1 MKYKNILSLIV
12 LSLILVACCQT
23 EENQISTNKEL
34 VNEFA
39 RAANNADWKAF
50 DLLLTDN
57 FSRHCQATPGVEI
70 NTREAFVELQKAFL
84 TSCPDQKITTHMLI
98 AEGDKVAAYA
108 TYSGTQTGPLGDLP
122 PKGKFMESNFITIF
136 RVENNRIAEVWVE
149 WDNLAMLTQ
158 LGHFP
163 PETTGAEE

>member
-50 DLLLTDN
+50 DLLLR
-57 FSRHCQATPGVEI
+57 S
-70 NTREAFVELQKAFL
+70 
-84 TSCPDQKITTHMLI
+84 
-98 AEGDKVAAYA
+98 Y
-108 TYSGTQTGPLGDLP
+108 
-122 PKGKFMESNFITIF
+122 
-136 RVENNRIAEVWVE
+136 
-149 WDNLAMLTQ
+149 
-158 LGHFP
+158 
-163 PETTGAEE
+163 